1 LWRRGRAGHAQDEPA
16 GVLLPDDKAGIQDV
30 CSAQCAR
37 ERPVPAG
44 WKAMAMDMNGLL
56 WLDVLTIP

>member
-1 LWRRGRAGHAQDEPA
+1 
-16 GVLLPDDKAGIQDV
+16 VLLPDDKAGIQDV

-56 WLDVLTIP
+56 WLDALTIP